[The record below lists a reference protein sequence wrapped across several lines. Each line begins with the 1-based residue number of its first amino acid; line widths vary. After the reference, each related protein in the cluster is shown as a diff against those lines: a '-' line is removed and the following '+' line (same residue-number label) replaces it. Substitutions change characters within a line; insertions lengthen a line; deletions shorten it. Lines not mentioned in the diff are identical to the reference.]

1 MKTIISI
8 IASFLMVIAIKNSA
22 ISQCA
27 FGGAQYPS
35 TTFSNPGSTFVTVSG
50 CIYGGEYQLYNVVA
64 GTTYEWSYCTGDG
77 AASAAGED
85 LQLTLF
91 NNATGVSLAYADDI
105 CGVAPKISWTATFT
119 GTVRVLTNLYNCIS
133 NTTCHT
139 LVWRGVA
146 ASAAGC
152 NSGVPYITYTVTC
165 PSTQVSYA
173 PCTYAGEYN
182 TLTLTAGTAYTFG
195 SSVTTD
201 YITITDAA
209 NTILASGTQPVNFTP
224 TTSGTYRVYIHLNSA
239 CGTSNTCRNPWVTC
253 GTTTPPTVGCNTG
266 VFYSS
271 YTPTCIG
278 TQETYAACTFAG
290 EYNNLTLNAGTSY
303 TFGSSVTTDYITIT
317 NAANTILT
325 SGTQPISFTPPT
337 SGTYRVYIHLNSACG
352 TANACRNPWIQCGTV
367 PPSIPNDPCSGAI
380 AITPGTY
387 SGTTVGATADLA
399 PACGTAADGT
409 GGGVWYTVTG
419 TSPCKSFTVST
430 CTGTTFDSQ
439 IRVFSGSCGTLTC
452 VGGSDDFCGAQS
464 QVTWNYTPGTTYYVL
479 VHGFGANTGPFSL
492 TLSESSSSTITP
504 TLATLPIISG
514 ECSVNLSGA
523 PTATSSCN
531 GAITATTT
539 GSTSF
544 SAQGTYTVTWNY
556 SDAAGTTLS
565 QTQTVIVDDITAP
578 VPALA
583 SLADINSSCAVTS
596 LSAPIASDNCA
607 GGITGTHNATFPI
620 VSNTLV
626 TWTYDDGN
634 GNSST
639 QTQQVNVSDLIPPVP
654 TLASLSTVS
663 SVCSPIVSLTAPSA
677 SDNCSGLI
685 TGTTTTSFPIASNT
699 TVTWTFTDA
708 AGNTTTQTQTVEVG
722 DVIAPVPTNSSLP
735 TITSTCSPVTSITAP
750 TAFDNCSGAIL
761 GTTTSSFPITANS
774 TITWTFTDAAGNT
787 TTQTQTVEVG
797 DNSAP
802 VANVSSLSPVV
813 STCPVPSISAP
824 TATDNCSGQI
834 TGTTTAVFPISANT
848 TITWSFVDATGN
860 TSTQTQ
866 AVTINDNQAPVP
878 TSASLPT
885 VTSTCSPVTSITAPT
900 SLDNCSGSIVGTTTT
915 SFPIT
920 SNTTV
925 TWTFTDGFGNI
936 STQTQVVEVED
947 VIAPVP
953 TNASLPTVTS
963 TCSPVTSIPAP
974 TANDNCSG
982 SIIGTTTSSFPITS
996 NTTVTWTF
1004 TDAAG
1009 NTTTQN
1015 QLVEI
1020 GDVIAPVPTN
1030 ASLPTITSIC
1040 SPVTSIAAPT
1050 AIDNCSGSI
1059 IGTTTS
1065 SFPITS
1071 NTTVTWT
1078 FTDATGNTTT
1088 QNQLVEVGDN
1098 SAPVADVSNLSPVV
1112 STCSVPSIS
1121 APTATDNCS
1130 GQITGTTSAV
1140 FPISATTAITWTYT
1154 DAIGNTSTQEQLVT
1168 INDNQAPVPTLSN
1181 LSDIISTC
1189 NPVSTLNAPTAND
1202 NCSGLITGTTTT
1214 VLPITSSTT
1223 ITWTYVDGFG
1233 NQSTQTQVVNIG
1245 DLTAPVPDVSTLPD
1259 VTGTCSINSL
1269 NPPTATDNCSGAVIA
1284 TTNSVLPI
1292 TSNSTITWT
1301 YSDATGNTITQTQNV
1316 ILVDNIAPVA
1326 LNASLSDVIG
1336 VCEINNLTA
1345 PTANDNC
1352 AGIISGTTSTA
1363 LPITSNTTITW
1374 TFNDGNGNTSTQTQN
1389 IILNDNVA
1397 PTPDINVLAD
1407 VSSSCSISS
1416 LTAPTATDNCDG
1428 VLLGTSN
1435 AIFPITSNT
1444 TVTWTYTDGNG
1455 NTTTQN
1461 QNVIITDSG
1470 APIPDATLND
1480 INAICEVSSLTAPTA
1495 TDACQGSITG
1505 VSNATFPMTTST
1517 LVTWTFTDNFNN
1529 VSTQTQ
1535 QVNISTLQ
1543 ADIVLNGATLEVVNP
1558 ISNATYQ
1565 WVDCDNNNAPIVGAA
1580 SSTYTPTI
1588 SGNYAVIVSYLSCS
1602 TTSSCSAVQ
1611 VNGLENITWKFLV
1624 YPNPTNDMVHV
1635 TVPENGSLSLYDV
1648 SGKLIWKKDISEGK
1662 NTIDFRNMA
1671 TGSYV
1676 IEFTSTN
1683 YISNTRIVVEK

>member
-22 ISQCA
+22 IAQCA

-35 TTFSNPGSTFVTVSG
+35 TIFSNPGSTFVTVSG

-77 AASAAGED
+77 AANAVGED

-91 NNATGVSLAYADDI
+91 NNTTGVFLAYADDV

-119 GTVRVLTNLYNCIS
+119 GTVRVLTNLYNCVT

-139 LVWRGVA
+139 LVWRGI
-146 ASAAGC
+146 SGGGGTTGC
-152 NSGVPYITYTVTC
+152 NSGVPYLTYTVTC

-173 PCTYAGEYN
+173 SCTYAGEYN

-201 YITITDAA
+201 YITITNAA

-224 TTSGTYRVYIHLNSA
+224 TASGSYRVYIHLNSA

-253 GTTTPPTVGCNTG
+253 GTGPPPTVGCNTG

-278 TQETYAACTFAG
+278 TQEAYAACTFAG
-290 EYNNLTLNAGTSY
+290 EYNNLTLNAGTAY

-325 SGTQPISFTPPT
+325 SGTQPITYTPPT

-352 TANACRNPWIQCGTV
+352 TANACRNPWIQCGTA
-367 PPSIPNDPCSGAI
+367 PPSIPNDPCSGAL

-387 SGTTVGATADLA
+387 TGTTVGATADLA
-399 PACGTAADGT
+399 PVCGTAADGT
-409 GGGVWYTVTG
+409 GGGVWYSVTG

-439 IRVFSGSCGTLTC
+439 IRVFSGSCGVLTC
-452 VGGSDDFCGAQS
+452 VDGSDDFCGAQS

-479 VHGFGANTGPFSL
+479 VHGFGATTGPFSL
-492 TLSESSSSTITP
+492 TLTESSSSTITP

-531 GAITATTT
+531 GAITASTT
-539 GSTSF
+539 GLTSF

-556 SDAAGTTLS
+556 SDAAGTTSS
-565 QTQTVIVDDITAP
+565 QTQTVIVDDVTAP

-583 SLADINSSCAVTS
+583 NLADINSSCAVTS
-596 LSAPIASDNCA
+596 LSAPIATDNCV

-634 GNSST
+634 GNIST
-639 QTQQVNVSDLIPPVP
+639 QTQQVNVSDLIAPVP
-654 TLASLSTVS
+654 TAASLATVS
-663 SVCSPIVSLTAPSA
+663 SVCSPINSLTAPSA

-685 TGTTTTSFPIASNT
+685 TGTTTTNFPITSNT

-708 AGNTTTQTQTVEVG
+708 AGNTSTQIQAVEVG
-722 DVIAPVPTNSSLP
+722 DAIAPVPTNSSLP

-761 GTTTSSFPITANS
+761 GTTTSSFPITSNS
-774 TITWTFTDAAGNT
+774 TVTWTFTDAAGNT
-787 TTQTQTVEVG
+787 STQIQNVEVG

-824 TATDNCSGQI
+824 TATDDCSGQI
-834 TGTTTAVFPISANT
+834 TGTTNAVFPISANT

-885 VTSTCSPVTSITAPT
+885 ITSTCTPVTSITAPT
-900 SLDNCSGSIVGTTTT
+900 ALDNCSGSIVGTTTT

-936 STQTQVVEVED
+936 STQTQAVEVDD

-1009 NTTTQN
+1009 NTSTQN
-1015 QLVEI
+1015 Q
-1020 GDVIAPVPTN
+1020 
-1030 ASLPTITSIC
+1030 S
-1040 SPVTSIAAPT
+1040 
-1050 AIDNCSGSI
+1050 
-1059 IGTTTS
+1059 
-1065 SFPITS
+1065 
-1071 NTTVTWT
+1071 
-1078 FTDATGNTTT
+1078 
-1088 QNQLVEVGDN
+1088 VEVGDN
-1098 SAPVADVSNLSPVV
+1098 SAPVADVSSLSPVA
-1112 STCSVPSIS
+1112 STCPVPSIS

-1130 GQITGTTSAV
+1130 GQITGTTTAV
-1140 FPISATTAITWTYT
+1140 FPISANTTITWTYI
-1154 DAIGNTSTQEQLVT
+1154 DAAGNTSTQTQVVT
-1168 INDNQAPVPTLSN
+1168 INDNQAPVPSLSN

-1189 NPVSTLNAPTAND
+1189 NPVSTLTAPTAND

-1214 VLPITSSTT
+1214 ALPITTSTT

-1233 NQSTQTQVVNIG
+1233 NQSTQSQLVNIG
-1245 DLTAPVPDVSTLPD
+1245 DLTAPVPDVSALPD
-1259 VTGTCSINSL
+1259 VTGTCSITSL
-1269 NPPTATDNCSGAVIA
+1269 NPPTGTDNCSGAVIA
-1284 TTNSVLPI
+1284 TTNATLPI
-1292 TSNSTITWT
+1292 TSNSIITWT
-1301 YSDATGNTITQTQNV
+1301 YSDLSGNTMTQTQNV
-1316 ILVDNIAPVA
+1316 VLVDNIAPVPVNSA
-1326 LNASLSDVIG
+1326 LSDVNG
-1336 VCEINNLTA
+1336 VCEITNLTA

-1352 AGIISGTTSTA
+1352 AGIITGTTSAT

-1374 TFNDGNGNTSTQTQN
+1374 IFNDGNGNTTSQTQN
-1389 IILNDNVA
+1389 VVLNDNVA
-1397 PTPDINVLAD
+1397 PTPTISVLAD
-1407 VSSSCSISS
+1407 VTSSCSLST

-1428 VLLGTSN
+1428 SLLGTTN
-1435 AIFPITSNT
+1435 TIFPITSNT

-1461 QNVIITDSG
+1461 QNIIITDSG
-1470 APIPDATLND
+1470 APTPDATLND
-1480 INAICEVSSLTAPTA
+1480 INEICEVSSLTAPTA
-1495 TDACQGSITG
+1495 TDDCQGSITG
-1505 VSNATFPMTTST
+1505 VSNVTLPITTST

-1529 VSTQTQ
+1529 VATQTQ
-1535 QVNISTLQ
+1535 QVNISALQ
-1543 ADIVLNGATLEVVNP
+1543 ADVALNGATLEVVNP
-1558 ISNATYQ
+1558 VSNATYQ
-1565 WVDCDNNNAPIVGAA
+1565 WVDCDNNNAPISGATG
-1580 SSTYTPTI
+1580 STYTPTV

-1602 TTSSCSAVQ
+1602 TTSNCSAVQ

-1624 YPNPTNDMVHV
+1624 YPNPTNDMIHV
-1635 TVPENGSLSLYDV
+1635 TVPENGSLNLYDV
-1648 SGKLIWKKDISEGK
+1648 SGKLIWVQNISEGP
-1662 NTIDFRNMA
+1662 NAIDFKDMA

-1676 IEFTSTN
+1676 IEFKSTN

>member
-1 MKTIISI
+1 
-8 IASFLMVIAIKNSA
+8 L
-22 ISQCA
+22 
-27 FGGAQYPS
+27 
-35 TTFSNPGSTFVTVSG
+35 
-50 CIYGGEYQLYNVVA
+50 
-64 GTTYEWSYCTGDG
+64 TG
-77 AASAAGED
+77 
-85 LQLTLF
+85 
-91 NNATGVSLAYADDI
+91 
-105 CGVAPKISWTATFT
+105 
-119 GTVRVLTNLYNCIS
+119 
-133 NTTCHT
+133 
-139 LVWRGVA
+139 
-146 ASAAGC
+146 
-152 NSGVPYITYTVTC
+152 
-165 PSTQVSYA
+165 
-173 PCTYAGEYN
+173 
-182 TLTLTAGTAYTFG
+182 GTAYTFG
-195 SSVTTD
+195 SST
-201 YITITDAA
+201 
-209 NTILASGTQPVNFTP
+209 
-224 TTSGTYRVYIHLNSA
+224 
-239 CGTSNTCRNPWVTC
+239 
-253 GTTTPPTVGCNTG
+253 
-266 VFYSS
+266 
-271 YTPTCIG
+271 
-278 TQETYAACTFAG
+278 
-290 EYNNLTLNAGTSY
+290 
-303 TFGSSVTTDYITIT
+303 TTDYITIT
-317 NAANTILT
+317 NDANTILT
-325 SGTQPISFTPPT
+325 SGTQPISYTPPS
-337 SGTYRVYIHLNSACG
+337 SGTYRVYIHANAACA
-352 TANACRNPWIQCGTV
+352 TANVCRNPWIQCGAV

-409 GGGVWYTVTG
+409 GGGVWYSVAG
-419 TSPCKSFTVST
+419 TSPCKSFTVSS

-439 IRVFSGSCGTLTC
+439 IRVFSGSCGALTC

-479 VHGFGANTGPFSL
+479 VHGFGAATGPFSL

-544 SAQGTYTVTWNY
+544 STQGTYTVTWNY

-685 TGTTTTSFPIASNT
+685 TGTTTTSFPIASTT

-735 TITSTCSPVTSITAP
+735 TITSTCTPVASVTAP
-750 TAFDNCSGAIL
+750 TAFDNCSGSII

-878 TSASLPT
+878 TSATLPT
-885 VTSTCSPVTSITAPT
+885 ITSTCTPVTSITAPT
-900 SLDNCSGSIVGTTTT
+900 ALDNCSGSIVGTTTT

-936 STQTQVVEVED
+936 STQTQVVEVDD

-1009 NTTTQN
+1009 NTSTQN
-1015 QLVEI
+1015 Q
-1020 GDVIAPVPTN
+1020 
-1030 ASLPTITSIC
+1030 S
-1040 SPVTSIAAPT
+1040 
-1050 AIDNCSGSI
+1050 
-1059 IGTTTS
+1059 
-1065 SFPITS
+1065 
-1071 NTTVTWT
+1071 
-1078 FTDATGNTTT
+1078 
-1088 QNQLVEVGDN
+1088 VEVGDN
-1098 SAPVADVSNLSPVV
+1098 SAPVADVSSLSPVA
-1112 STCSVPSIS
+1112 STCPVPSIS

-1130 GQITGTTSAV
+1130 GQITGTTTAV
-1140 FPISATTAITWTYT
+1140 FPISANTTITWTYI
-1154 DAIGNTSTQEQLVT
+1154 DAAGNTSTQTQVVT
-1168 INDNQAPVPTLSN
+1168 INDNQAPVPSLSN

-1189 NPVSTLNAPTAND
+1189 NPVSTLTAPTAND

-1214 VLPITSSTT
+1214 ALPITTSTT

-1233 NQSTQTQVVNIG
+1233 NQSTQSQLVNIG
-1245 DLTAPVPDVSTLPD
+1245 DLTAPVPDVSALPD
-1259 VTGTCSINSL
+1259 VTGTCSITSL
-1269 NPPTATDNCSGAVIA
+1269 NPPTGTDNCSGAVIA
-1284 TTNSVLPI
+1284 TTNATLPI
-1292 TSNSTITWT
+1292 TSNSIITWT
-1301 YSDATGNTITQTQNV
+1301 YSDLSGNTMTQTQNV
-1316 ILVDNIAPVA
+1316 VLVDNIAPVPVNSA
-1326 LNASLSDVIG
+1326 LSDVNG
-1336 VCEINNLTA
+1336 VCEITNLTA

-1352 AGIISGTTSTA
+1352 AGIITGTTSAT

-1374 TFNDGNGNTSTQTQN
+1374 IFNDGNGNTTSQTQN
-1389 IILNDNVA
+1389 VVLNDNVA
-1397 PTPDINVLAD
+1397 PTPAIGILAD
-1407 VSSSCSISS
+1407 VTSSCSLST

-1428 VLLGTSN
+1428 SLLGTTN
-1435 AIFPITSNT
+1435 TIFPITSNT

-1461 QNVIITDSG
+1461 QNIIITDSG
-1470 APIPDATLND
+1470 APTPDATLND
-1480 INAICEVSSLTAPTA
+1480 INEICEVSSLTAPTA
-1495 TDACQGSITG
+1495 TDDCQGSITG
-1505 VSNATFPMTTST
+1505 VSNVTLPITTST

-1529 VSTQTQ
+1529 VATQTQ
-1535 QVNISTLQ
+1535 QVNISALQ
-1543 ADIVLNGATLEVVNP
+1543 ADVALNGATLEVVNP
-1558 ISNATYQ
+1558 VSNATYQ
-1565 WVDCDNNNAPIVGAA
+1565 WVDCDNNNAPISGATG
-1580 SSTYTPTI
+1580 STYTPTV

-1602 TTSSCSAVQ
+1602 TTSNCSAVQ

-1624 YPNPTNDMVHV
+1624 YPNPTNDMIHV
-1635 TVPENGSLSLYDV
+1635 TVPENGSLNLYDV
-1648 SGKLIWKKDISEGK
+1648 SGKLIWVQNISEGP
-1662 NTIDFRNMA
+1662 NAIDFKDMA

-1676 IEFTSTN
+1676 IEFKSTN